1 MISTLLPPSQTN
13 RSGHEHPA
21 PSAEHGDG
29 EAAPERVAHWSV
41 PELRARGWT
50 EAMVQHLL
58 GEPDQRVVNP
68 YYRTAAPM
76 RLYRAA
82 RVLAAE
88 HSPSF
93 AERAAKA
100 AARSARAKAIADHK
114 AQALLD
120 QVAVMS
126 VLARRL
132 APDAVQQ
139 RAIAS

>member
-1 MISTLLPPSQTN
+1 
-13 RSGHEHPA
+13 
-21 PSAEHGDG
+21 
-29 EAAPERVAHWSV
+29 
-41 PELRARGWT
+41 
-50 EAMVQHLL
+50 MVQHLL

-88 HSPSF
+88 QSPSF

-100 AARSARAKAIADHK
+100 AARSARGRETAAHK
-114 AQALLD
+114 ARALLD
-120 QVAVMS
+120 RVVVMS

-139 RAIAS
+139 RAIAR